1 MSHSNPING
10 IAASVIQSIARRVL
24 SLDIE
29 AKNKL
34 AEFETKKIHILVE
47 DLSLVYYFSFKQGE
61 LYVEHQHD
69 GEVNASISGRLSAF
83 IAAAAAEHSSDS
95 IFKGELNFSGD
106 VATAKQFQAFAQ
118 SLNID
123 WHEPIAQLLGDPLGH
138 SLATGIEKLSGWLF
152 NTASGVNKDI
162 SEYLQEE
169 IRVTP
174 SELEQQ
180 HFFQQVDQVRSQ
192 ADRLNAKITLLRQKY
207 DPIKSENSV

>member
-10 IAASVIQSIARRVL
+10 ISASAIQSIARRLL

-34 AEFETKKIHILVE
+34 PEFESKQIHILVE
-47 DLSLVYYFSFKQGE
+47 DLNLAYYFSFKQGD
-61 LYVEHQHD
+61 LFVEHQYD

-106 VATAKQFQAFAQ
+106 IATAKQFQTFAQ

-123 WHEPIAQLLGDPLGH
+123 WHEPVAQLLGDPIGH
-138 SLATGIEKLSGWLF
+138 SLATGIGKLSGWLF
-152 NTASGVNKDI
+152 RTAGSVNKDI

-180 HFFQQVDQVRSQ
+180 HFFQQVDQLRSQ
-192 ADRLNAKITLLRQKY
+192 TDRLNAKITLLQQKY
-207 DPIKSENSV
+207 DPVKSENSV